1 MAKYVCPVCGYVY
14 EGENPPAK
22 CPICGKD
29 MVKEESESVKFN
41 TTSVEND
48 AKIELPAPKTYAD
61 KVTFTWTVTGDCA
74 AIADGKLVITLPKKS
89 TTVTLT
95 LEIVCGEAKDVKT
108 FEIAV
113 NVPVYS
119 INVVTSPVADKAYKL
134 YFFQGG
140 LNKGFFMDGGI
151 GSKEYYLSSTTESA
165 KGVDAYLVAVDG
177 GYNLKIVTA
186 AGETKYINIV
196 LSGTY
201 VNSLIQDTATTVYT
215 FNTEFNTLV
224 ANVNGADWLIATD
237 KTFDTVSAKKTTY
250 TGLYIVNLVE
260 VVCNHDYTSDC
271 DTVCDYCGATREAP
285 AAHTYTDDCDTTC
298 DCGATRTAPHKY
310 VSDCDTTC
318 DCGATRTTEVDH
330 KWEDECDEDC
340 VICFEKRE
348 APHKYATDCD
358 TTCDCG
364 ATREALA
371 AHTYA
376 DECDD
381 TCDCGATRTAP
392 HKYTAECDDTCD
404 CGATREASAHTY
416 GNCDDTDCNVCG
428 ATRDPVD
435 HAYSSVCDT
444 TCNNCGEERVA
455 EQCKDTNGDNICD
468 NDGCGKEMGSD
479 GPMTD
484 VVVNN

>member
-1 MAKYVCPVCGYVY
+1 
-14 EGENPPAK
+14 
-22 CPICGKD
+22 
-29 MVKEESESVKFN
+29 
-41 TTSVEND
+41 
-48 AKIELPAPKTYAD
+48 
-61 KVTFTWTVTGDCA
+61 
-74 AIADGKLVITLPKKS
+74 
-89 TTVTLT
+89 
-95 LEIVCGEAKDVKT
+95 
-108 FEIAV
+108 
-113 NVPVYS
+113 
-119 INVVTSPVADKAYKL
+119 
-134 YFFQGG
+134 
-140 LNKGFFMDGGI
+140 MDGGI

-330 KWEDECDEDC
+330 KWEDECAVACVICSEKREAPHKYVSDCDTTCDCGATRTTEVDHKWEDECAVACVICSEKREAPHKYVSDCDTTCDCGATRTTEVDHKWEDECDEDC

-348 APHKYATDCD
+348 
-358 TTCDCG
+358 
-364 ATREALA
+364 
-371 AHTYA
+371 
-376 DECDD
+376 
-381 TCDCGATRTAP
+381 AP

-428 ATRDPVD
+428 ATREPVD